1 MPTIELSHITKR
13 YPAAATSAV
22 DGLDLTVNDGDFMC
36 LLGPSGC
43 GKTTTLRMIAGLE
56 QPTAGSIS
64 VDDRV
69 LDSVDRGVF
78 VPPERR
84 GMGLVFQ
91 SYALWPHMTIRQNTE
106 YGLRLRKVTR
116 AERRRRADEVM
127 AVMGIDRYADRYP
140 SQLSGGQ
147 QQRVALARML
157 AVKPGVMLLD
167 EPLSNLDSRLRL
179 EMRAELKRIHHDF
192 GSTIAFVTHDQWE
205 AMTLATRIA
214 VMFEG
219 RLQQI
224 GSPTDIYDRPR
235 NRFVAEFLGNPPINV
250 VEVVG
255 ADPASHVAAAY
266 AFAHTRMQRTAT
278 APGSVGFRPESIR
291 IGNRGG
297 RDSDEDSANDND
309 NDNGLTLDGAVFAV
323 LATGGSWT
331 IEIVAGD
338 RHLFATTSVTP
349 TCRPGDD
356 IRLRVAA
363 RDVHVFDS
371 EGNRVDAP

>member
-1 MPTIELSHITKR
+1 
-13 YPAAATSAV
+13 
-22 DGLDLTVNDGDFMC
+22 
-36 LLGPSGC
+36 
-43 GKTTTLRMIAGLE
+43 MIAGLE

-84 GMGLVFQ
+84 EMGMIFQ

-106 YGLRLRKVTR
+106 YGLRLRKVAH
-116 AERRRRADEVM
+116 AERRRRADEVL

-157 AVKPGVMLLD
+157 AVNPSVMLLD

-192 GSTIAFVTHDQWE
+192 GSTIVFVTHDQWE

-250 VEVVG
+250 VEVVD
-255 ADPASHVAAAY
+255 APSAPHVATAY
-266 AFAHTRMQRTAT
+266 EFAKARTRGTGD

-291 IGNRGG
+291 IEGPGEPPAG
-297 RDSDEDSANDND
+297 E
-309 NDNGLTLDGAVFAV
+309 GLTIDATVFAV

-331 IEIVAGD
+331 VEVVTDD

-349 TCRPGDD
+349 TCRPGDR
-356 IRLRVAA
+356 IRMRVGSN
-363 RDVHVFDS
+363 DVHVFNL
-371 EGNRVDAP
+371 EGDRVDTS